1 MDLYW
6 VWIKVTG
13 VAVTEQR
20 DGDDADTQPQ
30 EMAREV
36 TEPAKLGSS
45 RWEPQREK
53 RRGASLLVCPL
64 DS

>member
-1 MDLYW
+1 MDFYW

-20 DGDDADTQPQ
+20 DGDGADTQPQ
-30 EMAREV
+30 EMAREL

-45 RWEPQREK
+45 RWKPQREK
-53 RRGASLLVCPL
+53 GRGASLLVCPL